1 MSDAPKIH
9 EFDSLEK
16 LVDRL
21 RDDFAS
27 GRLIRPRQFPYRFH
41 DFRRIFKGCSRN
53 VKLIHGSIQ
62 EGGS

>member
-21 RDDFAS
+21 RDDFLS
-27 GRLIRPRQFPYRFH
+27 GHQDFLLIYAY
-41 DFRRIFKGCSRN
+41 SRTN
-53 VKLIHGSIQ
+53 QRERMIRERS
-62 EGGS
+62 